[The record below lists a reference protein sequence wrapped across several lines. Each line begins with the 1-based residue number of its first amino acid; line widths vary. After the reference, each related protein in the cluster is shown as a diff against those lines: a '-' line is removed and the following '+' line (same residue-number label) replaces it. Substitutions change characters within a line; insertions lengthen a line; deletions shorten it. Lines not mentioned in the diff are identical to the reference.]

1 MDAARFK
8 LSLAIEW
15 PSSQRSNAMSPKE
28 PHLEASVFRLA
39 AHTAAVPVSKGV
51 GVEESAPPV
60 HGFLRWL
67 DNWFRTSPEERMRN
81 DYMAYWS

>member
-1 MDAARFK
+1 
-8 LSLAIEW
+8 
-15 PSSQRSNAMSPKE
+15 MSPKE
-28 PHLEASVFRLA
+28 PSLEPSVFCLT
-39 AHTAAVPVSKGV
+39 AHTATAPVSQGV
-51 GVEESAPPV
+51 AVEEFAPPV